1 MNLGMHFRREIV
13 RLVDKIF
20 KVTNSSIF
28 NEQFWL
34 KVRPFILKS
43 PIRVMNNFK
52 VKNNTDG
59 SIFTLFDKNELSQFY
74 ICVLHRSKGYVNGL
88 FQKGNEI
95 ASSYGLDMVPLKS
108 GDIVVDI
115 GANVGD
121 LSIYLKNFSET
132 ADITYVAIEPGNLEF
147 ECLKRN
153 AVGLDSELHKLALGE
168 SCGFQTFYYSPSGA
182 DSSLFEPLHTE
193 SQYEI
198 EVKSLD
204 CLLNAHEHSKRRIR
218 FLKLEAE
225 GGELEIL
232 RGAIK
237 SLPNIDFIGADL
249 GFEKGILEESTAPA
263 VIEFLLE
270 HDFSIVEFTYPAI
283 IRILFRNN
291 MVTDE
296 LNHHNGS
303 LR

>member
-1 MNLGMHFRREIV
+1 MHFRREIV
-13 RLVDKIF
+13 RLIDKIF
-20 KVTNSSIF
+20 QVSNSSNF
-28 NEQFWL
+28 NEQYWL

-43 PIRVMNNFK
+43 PIRVMSNHK
-52 VKNNTDG
+52 MKNIVDH
-59 SIFTLFDKNELSQFY
+59 SIFPLYDKNELFKFY
-74 ICVLHRSKGYVNGL
+74 ICVLHRSKGYMNGL
-88 FQKGNEI
+88 VQKGNEI

-108 GDIVVDI
+108 GDIVIDI

-121 LSIYLKNFSET
+121 LSIYLKNFSNT
-132 ADITYVAIEPGNLEF
+132 TDITYMAIEPGNLEF

-153 AVGLDSELHKLALGE
+153 SEGLKSDLYKLALGE

-182 DSSLFEPLHTE
+182 DSSLFQPLHTE

-204 CLLNAHEHSKRRIR
+204 CLLREAQHSEKRIR

-232 RGAIK
+232 MGAIK
-237 SLPNIDFIGADL
+237 SLPYIDFIGADL

-263 VIEFLLE
+263 VIEFLLG
-270 HDFSIVEFTYPAI
+270 HGFSIVEFTYPAI

-291 MVTDE
+291 LVTDQ
-296 LNHHNGS
+296 LNQHNGS